1 MRVEPGHSC
10 SDEEFLF
17 RIPDR
22 IPIFPLP
29 NVVLF
34 PKTYLPLHIFEPRYR
49 EMVRDAAAGR
59 QCIGMALLK
68 EGWEANYYG
77 APPLYPIGCVGRLV
91 RMQPLPDGRFDILL
105 LGLERCLIEESFN
118 DRSYREARIAL
129 RPDVPGEALPASLR
143 AEVERLLTESPQ
155 LQQQQHGWQ
164 EVLRAEVAEEIQA
177 KFIVEGA
184 PGHCEGHNVN
194 AAVLIGTALAAKDR
208 YTVIVEDVIVSVPA
222 PARAEVLPWL
232 QERTT
237 AAWQRHG
244 RISRSRLAQWAL
256 RWAGR

>member
-10 SDEEFLF
+10 SDEAFLF

-29 NVVLF
+29 KVVLF

-49 EMVRDAAAGR
+49 EMVRDAAAGHR
-59 QCIGMALLK
+59 CIGMTLLK

-91 RMQPLPDGRFDILL
+91 RVQPLPDGRFDILL

-164 EVLRAEVAEEIQA
+164 EVLRAEVADDILVNSLA
-177 KFIVEGA
+177 SLLALTPVERQFLL
-184 PGHCEGHNVN
+184 E
-194 AAVLIGTALAAKDR
+194 
-208 YTVIVEDVIVSVPA
+208 
-222 PARAEVLPWL
+222 AETIH
-232 QERTT
+232 Q
-237 AAWQRHG
+237 
-244 RISRSRLAQWAL
+244 RSRRLCDLIQFKRHERADAKGW
-256 RWAGR
+256 G